1 MNMSE
6 VTTKPARRFT
16 NIHITQL
23 MHYRLP
29 LAGVVSILHR
39 VSGALMFLL
48 LPFVLYLFEKSI
60 TSEISFNYLQ
70 GYVRHWSVKLAILAL
85 SWAYLHHLCGGIRH
99 LIMDAH
105 IGLIERR
112 RAQICSYRFC
122 CQLAFN
128 CISRTQIVW
137 SVNMTIERIGP
148 KRLVV
153 GAHYGLKDWLAQR
166 VTAVVMALFTL
177 VLLVAYLITDEVTL

>member
-1 MNMSE
+1 MRKTIDMTDQKKNLKSIY
-6 VTTKPARRFT
+6 T

-85 SWAYLHHLCGGIRH
+85 SWAYLHHLCSGIRH

-105 IGLIERR
+105 IGLTKEGARKSAR
-112 RAQICSYRFC
+112 
-122 CQLAFN
+122 
-128 CISRTQIVW
+128 IVFAV
-137 SVNMTIERIGP
+137 SLP
-148 KRLVV
+148 L
-153 GAHYGLKDWLAQR
+153 
-166 VTAVVMALFTL
+166 TA
-177 VLLVAYLITDEVTL
+177 LVALKLFGA